1 MLLPQ
6 LKQRHAA
13 GEIIKVSVVGA
24 GQMGEGL
31 VAQME
36 GMFGMRGFVVADV
49 EPGRAEHALTSAG
62 VPSELIVATDDLDRA
77 AVAVADGFRV
87 ATANPMVAWE
97 SPVDIVV
104 EATGVP
110 EVGAKVAYE
119 AILASKHVLQMNVE
133 TDATVG
139 WLLRRM
145 ARSAGLVYTLTAGD
159 EPGTT
164 MELYDFAVSLGFEV
178 VSAGKGKNNP
188 LDVSATPDSVAAT
201 AHAQQMNPKMLASF
215 VDGTKTM
222 VEMTSLANAISFI
235 PDVPGMHG
243 PEVTPKTIA
252 EVYVPA
258 ADGGVLSAPGRVD
271 YGRGIAPGVFVVFT
285 TDHPKLA
292 RDLSYLRLGEGP
304 YWALYRPY
312 HLTSLE
318 TPISIA
324 RAVISGDTTCATDN
338 VPTAETVAVAKKA
351 LRPGDV
357 IDGLGGYCTHGRIEV
372 ATSASAADML
382 PLGLA
387 PGATVIGDVPVG
399 QPLTYA
405 DVEVDESSTI
415 VHLRRLQ
422 DLQIAEHL
430 MRSSASSGLQGPE
443 PSLTAAG

>member
-13 GEIIKVSVVGA
+13 GDIIKVSVVGA

-49 EPGRAEHALTSAG
+49 EPGRAEHALVSAG
-62 VPSELIVATDDLDRA
+62 VPAGEVVVTDDADKA
-77 AVAVADGFRV
+77 AQAVADGFRV
-87 ATANPMVAWE
+87 ATSDPTVAWE

-104 EATGVP
+104 EATGIP
-110 EVGAKVAYE
+110 EVGAKVAYQS
-119 AILASKHVLQMNVE
+119 ILAQRHVLQMNVE
-133 TDATVG
+133 TDATIG

-178 VSAGKGKNNP
+178 ISAGKGKNNR
-188 LDVSATPDSVAAT
+188 LDVSANPDTVAAT
-201 AHAQQMNPKMLASF
+201 AAAQQMNPKMLASF

-235 PDVPGMHG
+235 PDVAGMHG

-252 EVYVPA
+252 DVYIPT
-258 ADGGVLSAPGRVD
+258 ADGGVLSEPGRVD

-292 RDLSYLRLGEGP
+292 RDLQYLRLGTGP

-324 RAVISGDTTCATDN
+324 RAVIHGDTTCATDN
-338 VPTAETVAVAKKA
+338 VPTAETVAVAKKD
-351 LRPGDV
+351 LRSGDTV
-357 IDGLGGYCTHGRIEV
+357 DGLGGYCTHGRIETAV
-372 ATSASAADML
+372 AASAGDML

-387 PGATVIGDVPVG
+387 PGARVISDVPAGQALTYGDVE
-399 QPLTYA
+399 L
-405 DVEVDESSTI
+405 DERLTI

-422 DLQIAEHL
+422 DLQIAEL
-430 MRSSASSGLQGPE
+430 AGSGTNPAEDAVPVSA
-443 PSLTAAG
+443 